1 MSCCAFSTG
10 LHTRARVLALQC
22 NLYSRCIHST
32 QGSGCTVDVLPLYC
46 RCTAVVPQALR
57 ALDKVFG
64 STVNAKGY
72 KVIQGAGV
80 IQGDG
85 INVATI
91 GAILAAV
98 VGEGF
103 SAENVAFGM
112 GGGLLQRVNRCVL
125 TFGWLHVDYS
135 NVMC

>member
-1 MSCCAFSTG
+1 V
-10 LHTRARVLALQC
+10 R
-22 NLYSRCIHST
+22 
-32 QGSGCTVDVLPLYC
+32 
-46 RCTAVVPQALR
+46 QALR

-64 STVNAKGY
+64 STTNAKGF
-72 KVIQGAGV
+72 KVIRGAGV

-91 GAILAAV
+91 GNILQAV

-112 GGGLLQRVNRCVL
+112 GGGLLQRVNR
-125 TFGWLHVDYS
+125 
-135 NVMC
+135 

>member
-1 MSCCAFSTG
+1 MFCC
-10 LHTRARVLALQC
+10 V
-22 NLYSRCIHST
+22 
-32 QGSGCTVDVLPLYC
+32 
-46 RCTAVVPQALR
+46 QALR

-64 STVNAKGY
+64 SSTNAKGF
-72 KVIQGAGV
+72 KVIKGAGV

-91 GAILAAV
+91 GKILQAV

-112 GGGLLQRVNRCVL
+112 GGGLLQRVNR
-125 TFGWLHVDYS
+125 
-135 NVMC
+135 

>member
-1 MSCCAFSTG
+1 
-10 LHTRARVLALQC
+10 
-22 NLYSRCIHST
+22 
-32 QGSGCTVDVLPLYC
+32 
-46 RCTAVVPQALR
+46 
-57 ALDKVFG
+57 LDKVFG